1 MYLAVQE
8 LAQRTTTLRAP
19 ARVPTSRSSGRTPA
33 LISSWPGRRTV
44 LSVPGCLL
52 PWENRPTRYAA
63 PLAPD
68 PGGTKPALSTPMPA
82 AVRQGGY
89 HERDY

>member
-1 MYLAVQE
+1 MDLAVQE
-8 LAQRTTTLRAP
+8 LAQHDDGPGACRGRDQGVIRADACLDQLP
-19 ARVPTSRSSGRTPA
+19 ARQVQD
-33 LISSWPGRRTV
+33 V

-52 PWENRPTRYAA
+52 PWENRSARYAA

-68 PGGTKPALSTPMPA
+68 PGGTRRAFDADVA
-82 AVRQGGY
+82 AVRQTGY